1 MKSSGSDDDL
11 LRPREAAQ
19 LFGVRPAT
27 LARWSREGRLAA
39 LCTPGAHRRYSRTQ
53 INGILSE
60 YPPAAEPEWLE
71 GATPAIRIGS
81 SEENA
86 KKGGR

>member
-1 MKSSGSDDDL
+1 VKHADPADDL

-27 LARWSREGRLAA
+27 LAQWSREGRLTA

-53 INGILSE
+53 INEILGE
-60 YPPAAEPEWLE
+60 YLPPIH
-71 GATPAIRIGS
+71 T
-81 SEENA
+81 NA
-86 KKGGR
+86 KK

>member
-1 MKSSGSDDDL
+1 MKSTGSGDDL

-27 LARWSREGRLAA
+27 LAQWSRQGKLAA

-60 YPPAAEPEWLE
+60 YPKATEPEWTNGGRSAGKGITE
-71 GATPAIRIGS
+71 
-81 SEENA
+81 
-86 KKGGR
+86 KGGR